1 MHKTSTVEFI
11 SVSLHTPY
19 RLRQHES
26 KLATL
31 TIINGALQK
40 ENEQL
45 REGLEA
51 AQQPGSLAEEE
62 LLDLKEEFAHRLGA
76 ADRMVA
82 ELRVRLGSAVWVWLS
97 LLGQTGW

>member
-1 MHKTSTVEFI
+1 MKSSSHI
-11 SVSLHTPY
+11 SLHTPF

-45 REGLEA
+45 RKGLDA
-51 AQQPGSLAEEE
+51 AQHPGSLAEEE
-62 LLDLKEEFAHRLGA
+62 LLDLKEEFARRLGA
-76 ADRMVA
+76 ADRTVA
-82 ELRVRLGSAVWVWLS
+82 ELRVRPAVWDLLS
-97 LLGQTGW
+97 LMGQAGW

>member
-1 MHKTSTVEFI
+1 MKSA
-11 SVSLHTPY
+11 SQLPLHTPY

-45 REGLEA
+45 RKGLEA
-51 AQQPGSLAEEE
+51 AQQPSSLAEEE
-62 LLDLKEEFAHRLGA
+62 LLDLKEEFARRLGA
-76 ADRMVA
+76 ADRTVA
-82 ELRVRLGSAVWVWLS
+82 ELRVRPG
-97 LLGQTGW
+97 